1 MKIETLSDSDY
12 VQVGLSLIEKSF
24 LPSGKVCEIIDE
36 NAMAPHICEW
46 TATDAVRVAGIL
58 LLI

>member
-36 NAMAPHICEW
+36 NAMAPHICE
-46 TATDAVRVAGIL
+46 
-58 LLI
+58 